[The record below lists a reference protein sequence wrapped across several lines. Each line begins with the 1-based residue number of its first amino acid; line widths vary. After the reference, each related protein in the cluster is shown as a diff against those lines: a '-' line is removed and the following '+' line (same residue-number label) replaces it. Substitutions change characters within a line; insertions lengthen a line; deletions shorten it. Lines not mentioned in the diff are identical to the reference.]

1 MIIAIDGPA
10 GSGKST
16 IARLLAE
23 RLGGVYLDSGA
34 MYRAVAWALTQERL
48 LDADDATLERV
59 LPTLPLAF
67 VVQDQKL
74 HIFWQGVSLGL
85 EIRSPEITQAA
96 SSIAQKKPVRRF
108 LLEQQ
113 RRLSDTSLV
122 VAEGRDMGTVVFPTA
137 EVKIFLTASSEERA
151 RRRVA
156 QYHEQGTKA
165 DFQAVLQAIESRDH
179 ADANRFLAPLKP
191 ADGAV
196 VIDTSGLSVTQ
207 VLQVVTDLVT
217 NAKKETGAQRS
228 RAD

>member
-23 RLGGVYLDSGA
+23 RLEGVYLDSGA
-34 MYRAVAWALTQERL
+34 MYRAVAWALTQKRL
-48 LDADDATLERV
+48 LDADDAALERV

-67 VVQDQKL
+67 GVQDQKL
-74 HIFWQGVSLGL
+74 HILWQGVPLGL
-85 EIRSPEITQAA
+85 EIRTPEIAQAA
-96 SSIAQKKPVRRF
+96 STIAQKKPVRRF
-108 LLEQQ
+108 LVEQQ

-122 VAEGRDMGTVVFPTA
+122 VAEGRDMGTVVFPNA

-151 RRRVA
+151 RRRMA
-156 QYHEQGTKA
+156 QYHEQGTQA
-165 DFQAVLQAIESRDH
+165 DFQAVLQAIEARDH
-179 ADANRFLAPLKP
+179 ADANRSLAPLKP

-196 VIDTSGLSVTQ
+196 VIDTSGLSVAQ
-207 VLQVVTDLVT
+207 VLQVVMDLVK
-217 NAKKETGAQRS
+217 NAKKGTRAQTS